1 MTKAK
6 AIKVIDVEPEIES
19 VVETVI
25 EPVIDSIIESVV
37 KPKRQPRVKKVKPVM
52 EFIPEEIEPIILEV
66 IEPIIPE
73 VIETIVKPVIE
84 KVQCPDC
91 QKMVSSKSLKYSHKH
106 TCIAKKVKEHID
118 KTEIKHEEIEVQDE
132 DTKVY
137 EPVIVKLNPRPAV
150 KETQRVIRQKI
161 KQENITNLFAQAV

>member
-6 AIKVIDVEPEIES
+6 VIKVIDVEQVIEPEIEA
-19 VVETVI
+19 VI
-25 EPVIDSIIESVV
+25 EPVIESVIEPIIESVV
-37 KPKRQPRVKKVKPVM
+37 KPKRQPRAKKVEK
-52 EFIPEEIEPIILEV
+52 ILEV
-66 IEPIIPE
+66 IPE
-73 VIETIVKPVIE
+73 VIEPVKPEVIEQIVKPVIE

-118 KTEIKHEEIEVQDE
+118 KTEVKHDEIDVAHD

-137 EPVIVKLNPRPAV
+137 EPVIVKLNPRPV
-150 KETQRVIRQKI
+150 EKETQRAIRQKI
-161 KQENITNLFAQAV
+161 KQENISNLFAQAV

>member
-6 AIKVIDVEPEIES
+6 AIKVVDVEQVIEPEIDP

-25 EPVIDSIIESVV
+25 EPVIDSIIETVV
-37 KPKRQPRVKKVKPVM
+37 KPKPKRQPRAKKV
-52 EFIPEEIEPIILEV
+52 ETIPEV
-66 IEPIIPE
+66 IPE
-73 VIETIVKPVIE
+73 VIEPVIPEVIEPIVKPVIE

-118 KTEIKHEEIEVQDE
+118 KTEVKHDEIDVLDD

-137 EPVIVKLNPRPAV
+137 EPVIVKLNPRPV
-150 KETQRVIRQKI
+150 EKETQRVIRQKI
-161 KQENITNLFAQAV
+161 KQENILNLFAQAV

>member
-6 AIKVIDVEPEIES
+6 VIKVIDVEQVIEPEIEA
-19 VVETVI
+19 VI
-25 EPVIDSIIESVV
+25 EPVIESVIEPIIESVV
-37 KPKRQPRVKKVKPVM
+37 KPKRQPRAKKVEK
-52 EFIPEEIEPIILEV
+52 ILEV
-66 IEPIIPE
+66 IPEVIKPVKPE
-73 VIETIVKPVIE
+73 VIEPIVKPVIE

-118 KTEIKHEEIEVQDE
+118 KTEVKHDEIAVPDD

-137 EPVIVKLNPRPAV
+137 EPVIVKLNPRPIV

-161 KQENITNLFAQAV
+161 KQENISNLFAQAV